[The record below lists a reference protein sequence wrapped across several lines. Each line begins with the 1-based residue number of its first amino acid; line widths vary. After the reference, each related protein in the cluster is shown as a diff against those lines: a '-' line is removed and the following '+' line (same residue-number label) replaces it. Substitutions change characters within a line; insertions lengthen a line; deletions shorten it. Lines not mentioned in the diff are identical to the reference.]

1 MFVRITFWLM
11 LCLFAA
17 DIAQPGYLKFW
28 QPNFTELSS
37 IDIRLPNLH
46 FRKSKS
52 NTKLSPSESSTCPPP
67 ENDLEEVLQAK
78 FGCDD
83 ATPH

>member
-11 LCLFAA
+11 LCLFIA

-28 QPNFTELSS
+28 QPDLTELS
-37 IDIRLPNLH
+37 ITDIRLPSLKFNNTT
-46 FRKSKS
+46 RKSPRK
-52 NTKLSPSESSTCPPP
+52 TPTSTCSPPD
-67 ENDLEEVLQAK
+67 NDLEEVLQAK
-78 FGCDD
+78 FGCHN

>member
-28 QPNFTELSS
+28 QPENAEIS
-37 IDIRLPNLH
+37 IDIRLPFLKFKKNTVN
-46 FRKSKS
+46 KS
-52 NTKLSPSESSTCPPP
+52 SPKTSICLTPD
-67 ENDLEEVLQAK
+67 NDLEEVLQAQ
-78 FGCDD
+78 FDCLNAITD
-83 ATPH
+83 